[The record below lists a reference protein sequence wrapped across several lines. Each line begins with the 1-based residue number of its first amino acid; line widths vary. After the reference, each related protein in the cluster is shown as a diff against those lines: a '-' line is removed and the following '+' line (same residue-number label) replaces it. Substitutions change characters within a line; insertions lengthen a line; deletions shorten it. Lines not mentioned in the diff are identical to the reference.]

1 MVLRSATLL
10 LDVGVETYGLRVAAW
25 VVARVNPEVKLSH
38 QGVEAAVT

>member
-10 LDVGVETYGLRVAAW
+10 LDVGVETDGLRVAAW
-25 VVARVNPEVKLSH
+25 VVPRVHAEVEFSH